1 MKLLYLVKL
10 LMRFYDPTEG
20 EILWD
25 GVDIRCC
32 HPQQLRRRTSG
43 IFQEFLQYDLTV
55 RENVGIGDMAHI
67 DDLNRVKY
75 AAQKSG
81 AAGLIE
87 RLPLGYNTLLS
98 LQYGNGETAVE
109 LSGGQWQQL
118 ATARM
123 YMRGDV
129 DLLVLDEP
137 TSALDAAAE
146 HELYAGSFQSLINPS
161 FSPLVRLIV

>member
-1 MKLLYLVKL
+1 
-10 LMRFYDPTEG
+10 
-20 EILWD
+20 
-25 GVDIRCC
+25 
-32 HPQQLRRRTSG
+32 
-43 IFQEFLQYDLTV
+43 
-55 RENVGIGDMAHI
+55 
-67 DDLNRVKY
+67 
-75 AAQKSG
+75 
-81 AAGLIE
+81 
-87 RLPLGYNTLLS
+87 